1 MRESVLAL
9 GASLGLLWSA
19 KALETRSGTR
29 EVISKQSANNQQR
42 NQKISKAPRW
52 CGRRG
57 VRPAAC
63 RDVMALAP
71 QSDIDS
77 VAAVYGIDPSEL
89 PFGR

>member
-1 MRESVLAL
+1 MLAL

-29 EVISKQSANNQQR
+29 EVISKENQQR

-57 VRPAAC
+57 ALPAAC

-77 VAAVYGIDPSEL
+77 VAAIYGVDSSKL